1 MIGFN
6 WGNTILGNSSV
17 RISLFQSTVPS
28 ESSEM
33 TRRLPDKSGLL
44 KKHRESIGDAKR
56 EESQSH
62 SVSDFCTTSFMFAV
76 WL

>member
-1 MIGFN
+1 LINVIGFN

-44 KKHRESIGDAKR
+44 KKRRREHRR
-56 EESQSH
+56 CEERRKPIT
-62 SVSDFCTTSFMFAV
+62 FSF
-76 WL
+76 